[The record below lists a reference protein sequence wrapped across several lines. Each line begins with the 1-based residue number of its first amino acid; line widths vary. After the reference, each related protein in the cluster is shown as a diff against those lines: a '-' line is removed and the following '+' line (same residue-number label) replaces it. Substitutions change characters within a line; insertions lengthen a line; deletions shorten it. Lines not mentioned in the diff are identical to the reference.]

1 MRVLVVGGGGREHAL
16 VWKLSQ
22 SPKVE
27 ALFCAPGNG
36 GIGDIAT
43 CVELE
48 ATNVEGLLDL
58 ARKERIGLVVVGP
71 ENSLAAGIVDA
82 FESEGIPIFG
92 PRAAGARM
100 ETSKIYAKQLME
112 QYSIPTA
119 PFKIFE
125 VFEEAQR
132 HIRTLKPP
140 YVVKADGLCAGK
152 GAYVIQESSE
162 GERAVKELLADSL
175 FGEASGRILV
185 EQFLNGVEVS
195 YLAFTDGQL
204 ILPML
209 PSQDH
214 KALLDGDLGPNTGG
228 MGAYTPVPFL
238 DKSMEEE
245 INVGIMQK
253 TVTALRNEGISYKGV
268 LYGGLMIEGREPFV
282 LEFNARF
289 GDPETQPILFKME
302 SDILPILTACAEG
315 GLKRAGGIAWKDGV
329 SICVVL
335 ASGGYPERPEKG
347 KLIRGLD
354 EVKQAKDIYVFHAGT
369 KKVGKEYYT
378 AGGRVLGVTAVGETY
393 RDAIRKVYD
402 AVSCISFEGMQ
413 YRKDIGA
420 KALALQAGTAHGI

>member
-1 MRVLVVGGGGREHAL
+1 MRILVVGGGGREHAL

-27 ALFCAPGNG
+27 AIFCAPGNG
-36 GIGDIAT
+36 GIGDFAT

-48 ATNVEGLLDL
+48 AMNIEGLLDF
-58 ARKERIGLVVVGP
+58 AKRERIEFVVVGP
-71 ENSLAAGIVDA
+71 ENALAAGIVDA
-82 FESEGIPIFG
+82 FESKGMPIFG
-92 PRAAGARM
+92 PRAAGARI
-100 ETSKIYAKQLME
+100 ETSKIFAKQLMGRHG
-112 QYSIPTA
+112 IPTA

-125 VFEEAQR
+125 AFDEAQR
-132 HIRTLKPP
+132 HIQALKPP

-152 GAYVIQESSE
+152 GAYVIKESSE
-162 GERAVKELLADSL
+162 GEKAARELLVDSL
-175 FGEASGRILV
+175 FGEASSHIIV
-185 EQFLNGVEVS
+185 EQFLNGIETS
-195 YLAFTDGQL
+195 YLAFTDGRS

-214 KALLDGDLGPNTGG
+214 KALLDNDLGPNTGG

-238 DKSMEEE
+238 DSPMEEE
-245 INVGIMQK
+245 INATIMKK
-253 TVTALRNEGISYKGV
+253 TVAALRNEGITYKGV
-268 LYGGLMIEGREPFV
+268 LYGGLMIEAKKPFV

-302 SDILPILTACAEG
+302 SDILPILRACVEG
-315 GLKRAGGIAWKDGV
+315 KLDGVGGIAWKGGV

-335 ASGGYPERPEKG
+335 ASGGYPEKPEKG

-354 EVKQAKDIYVFHAGT
+354 EVRQSKDVFVFHAGT
-369 KKVGKEYYT
+369 KKIGKEYYT
-378 AGGRVLGVTAVGETY
+378 SGGRVLGVTALGETY

-420 KALALQAGTAHGI
+420 KALALQSGNGSS

>member
-1 MRVLVVGGGGREHAL
+1 MRILVVGGGGREHAL

-27 ALFCAPGNG
+27 AIFCAPGNG
-36 GIGDIAT
+36 GIGDFAT

-48 ATNVEGLLDL
+48 AIDIEGLLDF
-58 ARKERIGLVVVGP
+58 AKRERIEFVVVGP
-71 ENSLAAGIVDA
+71 ENALAAGIVDA
-82 FESEGIPIFG
+82 FESAGVPIFG
-92 PRAAGARM
+92 PRAAGARI
-100 ETSKIYAKQLME
+100 ETSKIFAKQLMGRHG
-112 QYSIPTA
+112 IPTA

-125 VFEEAQR
+125 AFDKAQR
-132 HIRTLKPP
+132 HIQALKPP

-152 GAYVIQESSE
+152 GAYVIKESSE
-162 GERAVKELLADSL
+162 GEKAARELLVDSL
-175 FGEASGRILV
+175 FGEASSHIIV
-185 EQFLNGVEVS
+185 EQFLNGIETS
-195 YLAFTDGQL
+195 YLAFTDGRS

-214 KALLDGDLGPNTGG
+214 KALLDNDLGPNTGG

-238 DKSMEEE
+238 DSPMEEE
-245 INVGIMQK
+245 INATIMKK
-253 TVTALRNEGISYKGV
+253 TVAALRNEGITYKGV
-268 LYGGLMIEGREPFV
+268 LYGGLMIEAKKPFV

-302 SDILPILTACAEG
+302 SDILPILRACVEG
-315 GLKRAGGIAWKDGV
+315 KLDGVGGIAWKGGV

-335 ASGGYPERPEKG
+335 ASGGYPEKPEKG

-354 EVKQAKDIYVFHAGT
+354 EVRQSKDVFVFHAGT

-378 AGGRVLGVTAVGETY
+378 SGGRVLGVTALGQTY

-420 KALALQAGTAHGI
+420 KALALQSGNGSS

>member
-1 MRVLVVGGGGREHAL
+1 MRILVVGGGGREHAL

-43 CVELE
+43 CVDLE
-48 ATNVEGLLDL
+48 ATDVAGLLNL

-71 ENSLAAGIVDA
+71 ESALAAGIVDA
-82 FESEGIPIFG
+82 FEGEGVLVFG
-92 PRAAGARM
+92 PRAAGSRM
-100 ETSKIYAKQLME
+100 ETSKIYAKELME
-112 QYSIPTA
+112 RYGIPTA
-119 PFKIFE
+119 PFKVFK

-132 HIRTLKPP
+132 HVRALKPP

-152 GAYVIQESSE
+152 GAYVIKESIE

-175 FGEASGRILV
+175 FGEAGSRILV
-185 EQFLNGVEVS
+185 EQFLSGIEVS
-195 YLAFTDGQL
+195 YLAFTDGRS

-214 KALLDGDLGPNTGG
+214 KALLDNGLGPNTGG

-245 INVGIMQK
+245 INAGIMQK
-253 TVTALRNEGISYKGV
+253 TVSALRNDGITYKGV
-268 LYGGLMIEGREPFV
+268 LYAGLMMEGRNPFV

-289 GDPETQPILFKME
+289 GDPETQPILFNME

-315 GLKRAGGIAWKDGV
+315 TLDRAGGIAWKSGV

-335 ASGGYPERPEKG
+335 ASGGYPDRPEKG
-347 KLIRGLD
+347 KVIQGLD
-354 EVKQAKDIYVFHAGT
+354 EVKQDKDVFVFHAGT

-378 AGGRVLGVTAVGETY
+378 SGGRVLGVTATGETY

-413 YRKDIGA
+413 FRKDIGA
-420 KALALQAGTAHGI
+420 KALALQSGSSSS